1 VNDLFTDDRG
11 IQVLRQ
17 VRRTALIAGVTV
29 AALLGMAGPALAV
42 ADGTP
47 ATPGQYRFA
56 VKLTMTDIPRPD
68 GSHYD
73 SACSAALIRPQ
84 WIVTAG
90 HCFHDVDRNPVSGPV
105 PYHTTATLGVVDLA
119 DPHAIVVN
127 VVWVRQSTSTD
138 IAVARLDRPV
148 SSVPTLALSTSAPTR
163 DEILRL
169 AGWGA
174 DNSVDPVPGT
184 HLMTGQVQ
192 VSSVTT
198 GTVGVHGYAP
208 APDTSAC
215 VYDSGA
221 PYFLE
226 RPNRPP
232 VLVSVESFGPDCPH
246 DQEETTSRVD
256 DIAGWIRRTT
266 G

>member
-1 VNDLFTDDRG
+1 L
-11 IQVLRQ
+11 
-17 VRRTALIAGVTV
+17 V
-29 AALLGMAGPALAV
+29 AVLLGVAGPAFAV
-42 ADGTP
+42 AHGTP

-68 GSHYD
+68 GSHYN
-73 SACSAALIRPQ
+73 SACSAALIAPR
-84 WIVTAG
+84 WIITAG
-90 HCFHDVDRNPVSGPV
+90 HCFHDVNRNPVSGPV
-105 PYHTTATLGVVDLA
+105 PYHTTASLGVVDLA
-119 DPHAIVVN
+119 DPGAEVVE
-127 VVWVRQSTSTD
+127 VVSVQQSASTD
-138 IAVARLDRPV
+138 IALAQLARPV
-148 SSVPTLALSTSAPTR
+148 TDVPTLALSTAKPKK

-184 HLMTGQVQ
+184 HLMTGQVR
-192 VSSVTT
+192 VSRVTT
-198 GTVGVHGYAP
+198 STVGVRGYAP
-208 APDTSAC
+208 YPDTSAC

-226 RPNRPP
+226 RPPQVP

-256 DIAGWIRRTT
+256 TITTWIRHIT